1 MDSRPSPSVIAE
13 GMNLAV
19 RNAGRLLTDAN
30 TLIASGS
37 FATAAS
43 LAALSIEESGKVAL
57 LRTVALATEDKALK
71 TAWKEYRSHKSKN
84 FAWLLPDLVKS
95 GATTLDELYPLVDP
109 ESSHPTVLDQI
120 KQAGFYTDLL
130 TGNVWSYPSQAV
142 TEELARSLVDRAASL
157 LSTRSH
163 TAREVELW
171 VQHVGP
177 TWRGSMDD
185 MKTSVESWHLAMVR
199 EGLATEAAPTMRD
212 FLFGPSKSEG

>member
-1 MDSRPSPSVIAE
+1 MDSRPNPSVIAE

-30 TLIASGS
+30 TLLASGS

-57 LRTVALATEDKALK
+57 LRTVALARTEKEL
-71 TAWKEYRSHKSKN
+71 TNAWKEYRSHKSKN

-95 GATTLDELYPLVDP
+95 GASTLDELYPLVDP
-109 ESSHPTVLDQI
+109 ESSHPIVLDQI

-130 TGNVWSYPSQAV
+130 RGSVWSYPSVAV
-142 TEELARSLVDRAASL
+142 AEELARSLVDRAGSL
-157 LSTRSH
+157 LSKRSH
-163 TAREVELW
+163 TTREVELW
-171 VQHVGP
+171 VEHVGP

-185 MKTSVESWHLAMVR
+185 MKASVESWHSAMVE
-199 EGLATEAAPTMRD
+199 EGLATERVPTMRN
-212 FLFGPSKSEG
+212 FLFGPSKGEG